1 MRILLTFVLF
11 LNLISAFAQNN
22 DSLVYEF
29 GDKLKVYKDLNS
41 QTFRIKKNDKK
52 VVFKKLKFIEHLGE
66 YLQVL
71 DKNNIPFYINNKGKK
86 KKKVNITLALCGTV
100 PNYVYEI
107 VEKNESYYLTE
118 NENFYD
124 YEDKIPPKIIDSI
137 EVKGIDK
144 INFPNNEN
152 KIEFDENSFVFNHT
166 EVFPHALII
175 QKGKKQGVLYQG
187 KLTFY
192 DEVTYDSGL
201 LKVKINNQLGYYGIT
216 KARYKELET
225 FIFGLA
231 KFKTFDNRSGY
242 VDSNGKEYYK

>member
-86 KKKVNITLALCGTV
+86 KKPL
-100 PNYVYEI
+100 
-107 VEKNESYYLTE
+107 
-118 NENFYD
+118 F
-124 YEDKIPPKIIDSI
+124 
-137 EVKGIDK
+137 
-144 INFPNNEN
+144 
-152 KIEFDENSFVFNHT
+152 
-166 EVFPHALII
+166 
-175 QKGKKQGVLYQG
+175 
-187 KLTFY
+187 
-192 DEVTYDSGL
+192 
-201 LKVKINNQLGYYGIT
+201 
-216 KARYKELET
+216 
-225 FIFGLA
+225 
-231 KFKTFDNRSGY
+231 
-242 VDSNGKEYYK
+242 